1 MTGHV
6 RNLMT
11 ADEFYTWLADQED
24 GKFEL
29 VGGEP
34 RLVAGANRRH
44 DRIAVNALWLLG
56 SGLVGHSCQPFTS
69 NIHIRIPNGNLRH
82 ADVGVECG
90 RPPDDSMEADCPFL
104 LIEILS
110 PRTRAFDRNDKL
122 EEYKMIE
129 ALSHILLV
137 DPDFPQVRLYSR
149 DRAGAWTS
157 ERHEGLEM
165 VIEFQN
171 LPVRLLLSEL
181 YDRLEFRPRP
191 MLVDPKGQPKFGI

>member
-1 MTGHV
+1 MTGHA

-11 ADEFYTWLADQED
+11 ANAFYAWLADQED

-34 RLVAGANRRH
+34 RMLAGANRRH
-44 DRIAVNALWLLG
+44 DRIAVNALGLLG
-56 SGLVGHSCQPFTS
+56 NALVGHSCQPFTS

-104 LIEILS
+104 VMEILS
-110 PRTRAFDRNDKL
+110 PRVPAFDRNDKL
-122 EEYKMIE
+122 EEYKSIE
-129 ALSHILLV
+129 PLGYILLV
-137 DPDFPQVRLYSR
+137 DPDYPQVRLYSR
-149 DRAGAWTS
+149 DRVGPWTS
-157 ERHEGLEM
+157 QRLEGLEA
-165 VIEFQN
+165 VIAFEK

-191 MLVDPKGQPKFGI
+191 MLVDPNGQSKFGI